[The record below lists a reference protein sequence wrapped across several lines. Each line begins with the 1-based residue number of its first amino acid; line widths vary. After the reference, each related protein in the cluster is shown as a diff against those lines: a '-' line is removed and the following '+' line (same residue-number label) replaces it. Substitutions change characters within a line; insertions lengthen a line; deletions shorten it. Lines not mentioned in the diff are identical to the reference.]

1 MKKIILDNAE
11 VAHKG
16 DYFVMLDGIKVA
28 ELLWDK
34 WFRFKVILAGR
45 YDLEIRIEISYHE
58 EIFYLPIRSNSLYE
72 KVTIECIGN
81 KGSRMVVWYPY
92 GSNRMAVS
100 IYGGI

>member
-1 MKKIILDNAE
+1 MKKIMLDNSE

-16 DYFVMLDGIKVA
+16 EHFVILDGIKVA

-45 YDLEIRIEISYHE
+45 YNLDIRIEISYHDE
-58 EIFYLPIRSNSLYE
+58 VFYLPIYSSSLYG

-92 GSNRMAVS
+92 GSNRMAIS
-100 IYGGI
+100 IYVIK